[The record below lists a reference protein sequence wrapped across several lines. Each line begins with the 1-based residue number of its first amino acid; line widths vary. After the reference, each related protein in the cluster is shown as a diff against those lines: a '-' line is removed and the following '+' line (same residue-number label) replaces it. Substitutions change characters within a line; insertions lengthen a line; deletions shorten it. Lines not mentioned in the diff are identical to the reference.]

1 MQELATGKIPPQAGR
16 LAVVTGG
23 TSGLGFETALKLAQG
38 CVDVIL
44 AGRDESKGREALGR
58 LRPLAP
64 HALVRFEVLDLA
76 RQDSVAAFAQRLA
89 KRNRPVDL
97 LINNANVMALPKRE
111 VTADGFE
118 MQLATNYLGH
128 FALTGRLLPLLRQ
141 GRRSR
146 VVQVSSLA
154 HRYGSIHFDDLH
166 GERSYG
172 PWAAYCQ
179 SKLAALVFALEL
191 QRRSG
196 LYGWGL
202 HSNAVH
208 PGYSKP
214 GLVENAPGKRTLWTW
229 LGRGLGEFVGH
240 SVADGAQSALL
251 AATSPDAEPGAYYGP
266 RGFLELAGHPAHAV
280 VAKRARD
287 RDLAKRL
294 WEVSEQLTGVHW
306 PVG

>member
-1 MQELATGKIPPQAGR
+1 MQGSVTGKIPPQAGR

-23 TSGLGFETALKLAQG
+23 TSGLGFEIALNLAQG

-44 AGRDESKGREALGR
+44 AGRDEAKGHEALGR

-64 HALVRFEVLDLA
+64 QALVRFEVLDLA
-76 RQDSVAAFAQRLA
+76 RQDSIAAFAQRLE

-97 LINNANVMALPKRE
+97 LINNAGVMALPRRE

-128 FALTGRLLPLLRQ
+128 FALTGLLLPLLRQ

-166 GERSYG
+166 GQRSYG
-172 PWAAYCQ
+172 SWAAYCQ

-191 QRRSG
+191 QRRSA
-196 LYGWGL
+196 LYKWGL
-202 HSNAVH
+202 QSNAVH
-208 PGYSKP
+208 PGYSKT
-214 GLVENAPGKRTLWTW
+214 GLVGNAPGTRTLLTW
-229 LGRGLGEFVGH
+229 LGRGLGEIVGQ
-240 SVADGAQSALL
+240 SVADGAQAALL
-251 AATSPDAEPGAYYGP
+251 AATSPDAQPGAYYGP
-266 RGFLELAGHPAHAV
+266 RGFLELAGQPAYAV

-287 RDLAKRL
+287 KDLAKRL

>member
-1 MQELATGKIPPQAGR
+1 VKSKIPPQAGR

-44 AGRDESKGREALGR
+44 AGRDEAKGREALGILR
-58 LRPLAP
+58 LQAP
-64 HALVRFEVLDLA
+64 QALVRFEVLDLT

-89 KRNRPVDL
+89 QRNRPVDL

-118 MQLATNYLGH
+118 LQLATNYLGH

-141 GRRSR
+141 GRRPR

-154 HRYGSIHFDDLH
+154 HRYGTIRFEDLH
-166 GERSYG
+166 GERSYKG
-172 PWAAYCQ
+172 WTAYCQ

-202 HSNAVH
+202 QSNAVH
-208 PGYSKP
+208 PGYSKA
-214 GLVENAPGKRTLWTW
+214 GLVGNAPGQLTLLRW
-229 LGRGLGEFVGH
+229 LSRGLGEIVGQ
-240 SVADGAQSALL
+240 SAADGARSALL
-251 AATSPDAEPGAYYGP
+251 AATSPDAQPGGYYGP
-266 RGFLELAGHPAHAV
+266 RGFLELAGLPAQAI

-287 RDLAKRL
+287 RDLAKKL